1 MEVCSVWNCEEG
13 VNNSGRALWN
23 ECLKIL
29 SAKLKKESFS
39 TWLKPTV
46 GLELET
52 ENLVIGV
59 PNQFVADW
67 IQEHYSDDI
76 GQALFDLTSQIVK
89 PIYKTMAEGKTQ
101 TELNFPKGVE
111 SNENNRFARA
121 AALAVSE
128 APGLTRYNPLYIYGK
143 VGLGK
148 THLLQAIGN
157 YVSQEEPGLK
167 IIYATSEKFTNDFIH
182 SL

>member
-13 VNNSGRALWN
+13 VNNSARALWK
-23 ECLKIL
+23 ECLRLL

-67 IQEHYSDDI
+67 IQEHYSDEI
-76 GQALFDLTSQIVK
+76 CQALFDLTGQRVK
-89 PIYKTMAEGKTQ
+89 PIYKAMAEGKTQ
-101 TELNFPKGVE
+101 TELIFPKE
-111 SNENNRFARA
+111 ADSNGNN
-121 AALAVSE
+121 
-128 APGLTRYNPLYIYGK
+128 G
-143 VGLGK
+143 
-148 THLLQAIGN
+148 
-157 YVSQEEPGLK
+157 
-167 IIYATSEKFTNDFIH
+167 
-182 SL
+182 